1 MGMTRKQ
8 MTNVAVVDVV
18 DAPTGHLL
26 KFRADP
32 GSGRCLEHC
41 LPIVLS
47 TQLPINAPSYGPL
60 VLETQ

>member
-1 MGMTRKQ
+1 MDMTRKQ

-18 DAPTGHLL
+18 DAPMGQLL

-41 LPIVLS
+41 LPIVL
-47 TQLPINAPSYGPL
+47 
-60 VLETQ
+60 